1 MRHLPVALL
10 LGACL
15 CGCASPRLKQD
26 GIAAQRLSDH
36 PERYIVAGVDNEE
49 TMPAG
54 HAGSSPKG
62 YDTLTV
68 YGPTSRAAKLLR
80 GVEHDYGL
88 REVTAWPIVPL
99 HMHCAVLEL
108 TADADPGAV
117 IAALSQDRR
126 VRIAQPLQ
134 TFATQSAG
142 YDDPY
147 VSLQRGF
154 QQLDVPQAQA
164 WSRGE
169 GIRVA
174 IIDTGADTT
183 HPDLR
188 GVIVQVGNFVDGD
201 AEQFRRDRHGTELAG
216 IIAAVANNHEG
227 IVGIAPGARLSVF
240 KACWQLRE
248 NADAARCNSFTL
260 AQALTAAMD
269 AHAQIVNLSLSGP
282 ADPLLR
288 DLIREGLRRGIVFI
302 GAAPPEPTSAPE
314 PTSSPDSSA
323 RAGTR
328 IRDGQFPA
336 VDGVIQVDDG
346 GMKGDAG
353 SPLHAPGREILTLFP
368 GGRYDFASGVSLS
381 TAHVTGTVAL
391 LLGKNPKLSPAAVY
405 ELLRATSV
413 HRDAPG
419 GENIGDSV
427 NACAAITS
435 LMGHGDCRHEVLDPG
450 RMAMH

>member
-1 MRHLPVALL
+1 
-10 LGACL
+10 
-15 CGCASPRLKQD
+15 
-26 GIAAQRLSDH
+26 
-36 PERYIVAGVDNEE
+36 
-49 TMPAG
+49 MPAG

-62 YDTLTV
+62 YDSLTV
-68 YGPTSRAAKLLR
+68 YGPTSRAAQLLR
-80 GVEHDYGL
+80 GVERDYGL
-88 REVTAWPIVPL
+88 REVTAWPILPL

-108 TADADPGAV
+108 TADADPQSV
-117 IAALSQDRR
+117 LAALTQDRR

-134 TFATQSAG
+134 TFTTQTAG

-147 VSLQRGF
+147 VGLQRGF
-154 QQLDVPQAQA
+154 QQMDVPQAHA

-169 GIRVA
+169 GVRVA
-174 IIDTGADTT
+174 IIDTGADTA

-188 GVIVQVGNFVDGD
+188 GAVVQVGNFVDAD
-201 AEQFRRDRHGTELAG
+201 TEQFRRDRHGTELAG

-248 NADAARCNSFTL
+248 NTDAARCNSFTL

-269 AHAQIVNLSLSGP
+269 ARAQIVNLSLSGP

-288 DLIREGLRRGIVFI
+288 DLIREGIRRGILFI
-302 GAAPPEPTSAPE
+302 GAAPSEPAAPPESAAPT
-314 PTSSPDSSA
+314 
-323 RAGTR
+323 GNR
-328 IRDGQFPA
+328 IRDGQFLA
-336 VDGVIQVDDG
+336 MDGVIQVAEG
-346 GMKGDAG
+346 GIQGDAG

-368 GGRYDFASGVSLS
+368 GGRYDFASGTSLS

-405 ELLRATSV
+405 QLLRITSM
-413 HRDAPG
+413 HRDDPG
-419 GENIGDSV
+419 GDSI

-435 LMGHGDCRHEVLDPG
+435 LMGHGDCRHEALDSG
-450 RMAMH
+450 RVAMH